1 MEVKKIQEEL
11 ARLSGL
17 VDGWETS
24 QDIPAIERDLVLDK
38 LRSLYEMI
46 RFEETEHLS
55 ESESQPEEPVAHPEI
70 SIDLDDM
77 LMEPLAVTATVDL
90 KAEETPRELVAEQPE
105 PVVSQEI
112 EPEAEPQPEPI
123 AEPIPEMPSEKTG
136 SQPESTNDSIDTMS
150 DPEPE
155 LEPNSESKPEPESTP
170 EPEEEKKSSKPVESA
185 AEEPQSREESPLL
198 GSLFDTEGLVVRHRE
213 KRRVLMSLYETEPK
227 KESVPS
233 EPRPVE
239 PKRNHTEAVVEE
251 RVAELQKI
259 EPQQPA
265 AVVTEEVEERVIEV
279 IPMDPDSEPESE
291 PAPAPVVNAPM
302 ESAPTASATIE
313 VEPRIERPINQ
324 MVGHTTVLGE
334 VIGSDVH
341 TLADTM
347 PAVEDMASEIVR
359 REKITDLKQA
369 IGINDKFLLIRDLFD
384 GDQRRYEE
392 AIDRL
397 NAFDDLDDCIV
408 FISEHFDWNPSSD
421 GVKLLMEL
429 LDRKLS

>member
-46 RFEETEHLS
+46 RFEETEHRT
-55 ESESQPEEPVAHPEI
+55 EAESQPEEPAAHPEI

-90 KAEETPRELVAEQPE
+90 KAEESLRESVAEQPE

-123 AEPIPEMPSEKTG
+123 AEPLPEMPSEKTE
-136 SQPESTNDSIDTMS
+136 SQRESTNDSVDAV
-150 DPEPE
+150 
-155 LEPNSESKPEPESTP
+155 SEPEPESEPEQVSIP
-170 EPEEEKKSSKPVESA
+170 EPEEEKKSSKPVEPV

-213 KRRVLMSLYETEPK
+213 KRRVLMSLYETEPR
-227 KESVPS
+227 KESVPN
-233 EPRPVE
+233 ELRPVE

-251 RVAELQKI
+251 RVAEPQKI

-279 IPMDPDSEPESE
+279 IPIDPD
-291 PAPAPVVNAPM
+291 PVVNAPM
-302 ESAPTASATIE
+302 ESAPEVSDTVE
-313 VEPRIERPINQ
+313 VEQPIERP
-324 MVGHTTVLGE
+324 VSHVAGHTTVLGE

-408 FISEHFDWNPSSD
+408 FISEHYDWNPSSD